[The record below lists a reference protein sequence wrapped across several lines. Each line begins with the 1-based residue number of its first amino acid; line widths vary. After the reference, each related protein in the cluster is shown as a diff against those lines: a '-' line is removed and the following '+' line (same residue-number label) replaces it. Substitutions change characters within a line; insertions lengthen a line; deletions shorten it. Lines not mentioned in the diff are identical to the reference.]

1 MADFL
6 AQEMYPQ
13 QTVALTPLKGGENGL
28 SAFSIMLKVVRE
40 KDNFQLSSAPVSCGC
55 GISVD
60 VTLYFTSLKILLVGT
75 LMLSSL

>member
-6 AQEMYPQ
+6 AHEMYPQ

-40 KDNFQLSSAPVSCGC
+40 KDNFQLSSAPVPSGC
-55 GISVD
+55 GISRD
-60 VTLYFTSLKILLVGT
+60 VTTTFLIL
-75 LMLSSL
+75 SH

>member
-6 AQEMYPQ
+6 AHEMYPQ

-40 KDNFQLSSAPVSCGC
+40 KDNFQLSSAHALSGF
-55 GISVD
+55 GNSRD
-60 VTLYFTSLKILLVGT
+60 ETKLHKILFCEDVKFNI
-75 LMLSSL
+75 